1 MSTATIDRTVA
12 RKGVLAELAGQLKAG
27 NLTQEESAAL
37 LAEWDRNNPA
47 PNGNPA
53 SASVPAA
60 DKPKST
66 LMKSPDA
73 DKARQ
78 EILNRLATNKISVQ
92 EAQAELARVETANR
106 GRLFC
111 KVSAKGGLSLYG
123 LQRMPVTLYVEQWEK
138 LTAFADQIMAFAKA
152 NDKALSRKP
161 AKA

>member
-1 MSTATIDRTVA
+1 LRHS
-12 RKGVLAELAGQLKAG
+12 G
-27 NLTQEESAAL
+27 
-37 LAEWDRNNPA
+37 
-47 PNGNPA
+47 A
-53 SASVPAA
+53 SATVTPKPAA
-60 DKPKST
+60 TGPKAT

-78 EILNRLATNKISVQ
+78 EILNRLATGKLSVQ
-92 EAQAELARVETANR
+92 EAQDELARVETANR

-161 AKA
+161 VKA

>member
-1 MSTATIDRTVA
+1 MSTVIERTVN
-12 RKGVLAELAGQLKAG
+12 RKKFLHELAGEISGSK
-27 NLTQEESAAL
+27 LTQEESQDL
-37 LAEWDRNNPA
+37 LAQWDRDNPA
-47 PNGNPA
+47 PNGNAA
-53 SASVPAA
+53 SAAKPTA

>member
-1 MSTATIDRTVA
+1 MSTATIDRAAA
-12 RKGVLAELAGQLKAG
+12 RLAYLGVLVTKVKAG
-27 NLTQEESAAL
+27 MSQENSADL
-37 LAEWDRNNPA
+37 LAQWDRDNPE
-47 PNGNPA
+47 PNGHAA